1 MSEIQK
7 MSRPEERRSEAATHL
22 DHADDFRPLPGRVDE
37 LCTRMREIATIVYL
51 NGGATARDVQAR
63 IPDALTIYGI
73 RTMLNRLAKK
83 GIVKRRRSGRHTE
96 IVYLPA
102 ILSRS
107 VLDIAGRRFIDRNF
121 NGSVST
127 ALQSVLRLI
136 ASQ

>member
-1 MSEIQK
+1 M
-7 MSRPEERRSEAATHL
+7 
-22 DHADDFRPLPGRVDE
+22 RV
-37 LCTRMREIATIVYL
+37 IATIVFL
-51 NGGATARDVQAR
+51 NGGATARDVQAW